1 MKKKSVYLLKVTGN
15 EELFNLTKKVSS
27 EIDFLEVITPDR
39 LRINGEEQ
47 ILSDAKKI
55 WTDAAKEG
63 EYLDV
68 SFVYDQERLLKY
80 NQKKDALEE
89 LKSTINDKLR
99 TERDS
104 VSHFQLVN
112 YLTVV
117 TNQLRAIEVANQLAQ
132 SQSAVITETG
142 LDQINRFN
150 ESYLRMIFG
159 SPDESIVKMVSDV
172 TPERL
177 KPHRH
182 KTKIPAETR
191 KKLEETKVSSEKL
204 AEMFKDVMRHY
215 SDVIGHDVS
224 FKVVIDNKA
233 TACCVY
239 PRYSD
244 GEPRITVPGN
254 KEYTLQRA
262 IELVAHEICVHWFDH
277 VIGAEFMLLKEGDDT
292 MAEGHALAN
301 ESMIHQ
307 KYSGEEYIPKP
318 FYIYAMKLSNE
329 GKSFAEIGK
338 AIMEKYKTT
347 AANAFTAAY
356 RVLRGSVGEGN
367 LSSFAFTKDRAYFEG
382 YIFAESLIKG
392 KKAAYLDFSV
402 LSRAHFDDFMKTF
415 KVSIPIASRSRLI
428 KKIIED
434 YLN

>member
-1 MKKKSVYLLKVTGN
+1 MRKSVYLLKLTGN

-39 LRINGEEQ
+39 LRINGEEKT
-47 ILSDAKKI
+47 LAEAKKI
-55 WTDAAKEG
+55 WVAAAKKG

-80 NQKKDALEE
+80 NQKKEE
-89 LKSTINDKLR
+89 LEDLKIQINDKLR

-117 TNQLRAIEVANQLAQ
+117 TNQLRAIEVANQLVQ

-142 LDQINRFN
+142 LDAINHFN
-150 ESYLRMIFG
+150 ENYLRQIYG
-159 SPDESIVKMVSDV
+159 TPDNQVIQMVSDV

-191 KKLEETKVSSEKL
+191 KKLEETKVSSEEL
-204 AEMFKDVMRHY
+204 AKMFEETMDYY
-215 SDVIGHDVS
+215 SNIIGHDVS

-254 KEYTLQRA
+254 KEYSLQRA

-292 MAEGHALAN
+292 MTEGHALAN

-318 FYIYAMKLSNE
+318 FYIYAMKLSNA
-329 GKSFAEIGK
+329 GKSFAEIGE
-338 AIMEKYKTT
+338 AIMKKYD
-347 AANAFTAAY
+347 AAPANAFTAAY

-382 YIFAESLIKG
+382 YIFAESLIKKG
-392 KKAAYLDFSV
+392 KAAYLDFSV
-402 LSRAHFDDFMKTF
+402 LSRKHFDDFMKTF

-428 KKIIED
+428 AKIIEE
-434 YLN
+434 YL